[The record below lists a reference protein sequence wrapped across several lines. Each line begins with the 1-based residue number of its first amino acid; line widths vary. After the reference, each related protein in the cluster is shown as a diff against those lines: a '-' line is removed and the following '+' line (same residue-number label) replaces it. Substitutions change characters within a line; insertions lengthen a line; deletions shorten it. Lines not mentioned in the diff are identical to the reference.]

1 MYRSVTHCVRS
12 SVVVVLLFIR
22 HIGEHY
28 NNENTNKLK
37 KKEKKEWHSYIQNY
51 LVILSSKNVSWW
63 LSEHKD
69 RGVSKVKDLSF
80 SIWAPL

>member
-37 KKEKKEWHSYIQNY
+37 KKRKERMTLIHPK
-51 LVILSSKNVSWW
+51 LSS
-63 LSEHKD
+63 H
-69 RGVSKVKDLSF
+69 F
-80 SIWAPL
+80 IQ